1 MATHS
6 SIFAWEI
13 PWTEKPGGLQS
24 TGPWRVGRD
33 LANNK
38 LTEQKFQWPRVTES
52 TEFIELVQKKTLNVF
67 YTIKKTPFDSPRSPN
82 LSSRLVTAEEPLV
95 RCWVTVKPSAA
106 LQPGSI
112 QYYTWEDTSNRK
124 RGTGPQSV

>member
-24 TGPWRVGRD
+24 MGPRRVGHD

-38 LTEQKFQWPRVTES
+38 LTEQRFQWPRVTKN
-52 TEFIELVQKKTLNVF
+52 TEFIELVQKKTLNF
-67 YTIKKTPFDSPRSPN
+67 FFI
-82 LSSRLVTAEEPLV
+82 PL
-95 RCWVTVKPSAA
+95 RGLHSIPPS
-106 LQPGSI
+106 LPISLLG
-112 QYYTWEDTSNRK
+112 
-124 RGTGPQSV
+124 